1 MGSVVWRI
9 DAGCGE
15 IRLIWRQAM
24 CTRQSFVMLAREAV
38 AAFSAD
44 LARNRGNLRM
54 LIAILSF
61 RVSHVASCHRKVN
74 RLANIYA
81 IPVIL
86 AHRFL
91 TEWLFGM
98 DIPAATKIGKG
109 LIVDHGYAL
118 VINKH
123 SVIGAY
129 CRLRHCVTIGCKV
142 NDDGSQGASPRI
154 GDHVDIGAHATII
167 GDIQI
172 GDSAI
177 IGAGSVVVKDVPE
190 RAVVV
195 GNPAMV
201 VKFRD

>member
-1 MGSVVWRI
+1 
-9 DAGCGE
+9 
-15 IRLIWRQAM
+15 
-24 CTRQSFVMLAREAV
+24 MLACEAV

-44 LARNRGNLRM
+44 LTRNQGNMRM

-61 RVSHVASCHRKVN
+61 RASHVASCHRKVN

-81 IPVIL
+81 IPLIL

-98 DIPAATKIGKG
+98 DIPAATRIGKG
-109 LIVDHGYAL
+109 LLIDHGYTL

-123 SVIGAY
+123 SVIGEY
-129 CRLRHCVTIGCKV
+129 CRMRHCVTIGCKI

-167 GDIQI
+167 GDIRI
-172 GDSAI
+172 GDRAT
-177 IGAGSVVVKDVPE
+177 IGAGAVVVKDVPE

-195 GNPAMV
+195 GNPARV
-201 VKFRD
+201 VAFRD